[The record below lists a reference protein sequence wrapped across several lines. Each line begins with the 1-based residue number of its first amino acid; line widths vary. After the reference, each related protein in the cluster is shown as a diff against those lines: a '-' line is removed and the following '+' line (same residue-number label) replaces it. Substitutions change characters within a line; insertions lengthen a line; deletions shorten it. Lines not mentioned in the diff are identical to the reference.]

1 MAMTDVHRT
10 FYSTAAECPFL
21 SSVQRMLSVID
32 QMSGHKT
39 ILNDFRRL
47 ELFQASFPTTM
58 KWNYISITKGKLEN
72 SQMLGN
78 SKPHPWVN
86 SGLEKKSKWKEEY
99 ISRQTKAELKDLEK
113 LPVRR
118 RKERG

>member
-10 FYSTAAECPFL
+10 FYSAAAECPFL

-78 SKPHPWVN
+78 SKPHP
-86 SGLEKKSKWKEEY
+86 
-99 ISRQTKAELKDLEK
+99 
-113 LPVRR
+113 
-118 RKERG
+118 